1 MNLCLEQNDPKRI
14 MIIVETGFNMCT
26 LEKSKNQKV
35 IVQAKFSNTPVFKTL
50 EQNISFNNMHFWYNT
65 YWNTFKFLILL

>member
-14 MIIVETGFNMCT
+14 MFIVETGFNMCT

-50 EQNISFNNMHFWYNT
+50 EQNISIT
-65 YWNTFKFLILL
+65 

>member
-1 MNLCLEQNDPKRI
+1 MLMNLCLEQNNPKHI
-14 MIIVETGFNMCT
+14 MIIVETGFNLCT

-50 EQNISFNNMHFWYNT
+50 EQNISIT
-65 YWNTFKFLILL
+65 CISGITLIGILLNS